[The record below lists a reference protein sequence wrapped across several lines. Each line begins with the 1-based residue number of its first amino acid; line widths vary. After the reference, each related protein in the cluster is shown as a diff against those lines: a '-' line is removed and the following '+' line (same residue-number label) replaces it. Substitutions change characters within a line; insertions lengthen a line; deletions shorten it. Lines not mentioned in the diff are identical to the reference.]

1 MAAAAS
7 GDQQGV
13 ADCGASV
20 PRFALRA
27 IGIDHMRQENEGTHH
42 ADSHRNQLNHR
53 THRGHA
59 SPRSIKGAL
68 PFQYMAQKNVFGRPG
83 RRRNLV
89 SPCDRLAAGLGTAP
103 MLDRPGRTAHIR
115 YATHSPAKAPIPL
128 HSTPATD
135 NISPPQSAGTKP
147 PIVEPIKIA
156 IQVRDI
162 TQLLGR
168 GASVPRSLSERHKE
182 EQGEADRER

>member
-1 MAAAAS
+1 MGKPTGSTVLTSIAAAAS

-27 IGIDHMRQENEGTHH
+27 IGIDHMRQENEDTHH

-89 SPCDRLAAGLGTAP
+89 SPCDRLAACFGSARLSRFRHRKCGIEPLPSLIIAAADQDIQNRRSSIGTRPQVWDFVPRWCNPLLEAVPFRAVAVGHCAAGLG
-103 MLDRPGRTAHIR
+103 
-115 YATHSPAKAPIPL
+115 
-128 HSTPATD
+128 
-135 NISPPQSAGTKP
+135 
-147 PIVEPIKIA
+147 
-156 IQVRDI
+156 
-162 TQLLGR
+162 
-168 GASVPRSLSERHKE
+168 
-182 EQGEADRER
+182 